1 MTTPDPTIAQRFRLD
16 GKVAVVTGGSRG
28 IGRAIALGLAEAGAD
43 VVIASR
49 DQEKC
54 VEVAGEIAHRG
65 VRGIAVC
72 LDATREA
79 SLDDL
84 FARVATDT
92 GGCDVLVH
100 AAGVARMGKALDVP
114 RADLQAMLDVHVL
127 GAVGAAQRAAQQ
139 MAGRGGGAVLFV
151 SSTFALAGRSG
162 TLAYSAAKA
171 ALLGAVQTLA
181 VEWAPLSIRV
191 NALAP
196 GLVATDMTA
205 GVLADKKIEE
215 KMLKE
220 IPMRRAAHP
229 EEMAGPAVLLCS
241 PAGSFITGHVLV
253 ADGGETAR

>member
-1 MTTPDPTIAQRFRLD
+1 VSVTEGPQFRLE

-28 IGRAIALGLAEAGAD
+28 IGRAIALALASAGAD
-43 VVIASR
+43 VVVASR
-49 DQEKC
+49 DQSRC
-54 VEVAGEIAHRG
+54 LEVAGEVARRG

-72 LDATREA
+72 LDATREE
-79 SLDDL
+79 SLDEL
-84 FARVATDT
+84 FARVQTDT

-100 AAGVARMGKALDVP
+100 AAGLAKMGKAAEVP
-114 RADLQAMLDVHVL
+114 RADLQAMLDVHLL
-127 GAVGAAQRAAQQ
+127 GALGAAQRASRQ

-162 TLAYSAAKA
+162 TLAYTVAKA
-171 ALLGAVQTLA
+171 GLLGAVQTLA
-181 VEWAPLSIRV
+181 VEWAPLAIRV

-215 KMLKE
+215 KMLRE
-220 IPMRRAAHP
+220 IPMRRAASP
-229 EEMAGPAVLLCS
+229 EEMAGPALLLCS
-241 PAGSFITGHVLV
+241 SAGSFITGTVLV